1 MDNKT
6 LKIIVSNKNVGQ
18 RINRKVNV
26 RFKHSFENNKKYFYL
41 EFISD
46 IWKEQYFLPL
56 GFLRQDGILSNLNDL
71 PLIHK
76 NMGINLEELWRTQ
89 GLSLYR
95 FIHDNREENESIRK
109 EDFALTVVK
118 FMYVFLDIPFDK
130 MMQILNLVHNSNH
143 HYYKGTGILLSSF
156 DAVEK

>member
-130 MMQILNLVHNSNH
+130 MMQILNWVHNSNH